1 MRDLGFE
8 VTDTQIDN
16 MLKEADTDGNGT
28 LNFEEFA
35 GVLNKV
41 GEEDKGGDAA
51 YDDVR
56 VIPSS

>member
-28 LNFEEFA
+28 LNFGEFA

-51 YDDVR
+51 
-56 VIPSS
+56 